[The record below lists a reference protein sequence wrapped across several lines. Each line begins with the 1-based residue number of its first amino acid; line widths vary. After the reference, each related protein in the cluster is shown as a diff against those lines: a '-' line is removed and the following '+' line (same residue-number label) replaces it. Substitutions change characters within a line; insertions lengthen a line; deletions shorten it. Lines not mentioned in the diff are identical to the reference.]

1 MYMYKLT
8 LCSFTDRLL
17 IDGCDVDDNEVY
29 AFIVVVVIVT
39 IQDGIE

>member
-1 MYMYKLT
+1 MYELT
-8 LCSFTDRLL
+8 LYSFTDRLL

-29 AFIVVVVIVT
+29 AFVVVVVVIVT